1 MYVIRYLIHKQA
13 KPSKKI
19 AQRHN
24 YIYMRGHKTEFEK
37 FIFYLKLKN
46 VEKATEANERKNTK
60 VSF

>member
-1 MYVIRYLIHKQA
+1 
-13 KPSKKI
+13 
-19 AQRHN
+19 
-24 YIYMRGHKTEFEK
+24 MRGHKTEFEK